1 MALVSCP
8 ECNTKVSHKAK
19 TFRILIVPLPGGA
32 QTVEYGPHIPTLVE
46 IAESGG
52 LD

>member
-1 MALVSCP
+1 MLYAKYAR
-8 ECNTKVSHKAK
+8 KVGSGVRVADKSESS
-19 TFRILIVPLPGGA
+19 
-32 QTVEYGPHIPTLVE
+32 QTVEYGPHIPALVE